1 MSTKKLLLVLGA
13 TGFLGSI
20 VIKKLLAENYSIR
33 IVSRGEGDWQNN
45 SALKYRKLGIDV
57 IIGDLSTPRI
67 IERAI
72 ENVAG
77 IVNLAGV
84 LRESKTARFEVL
96 HVEVIQQLV
105 QMAQAA
111 GIERYVHVSCLGAN
125 IDSSSMCYETK
136 WAGEDIIRQS
146 KFFWTIFRPSFLF
159 GERFPLIEELKP
171 LITCKMFLPFVGS
184 GVNRIQPIFV
194 NDVASCVTQSIY
206 KRDSVGQTFEL
217 TGPNQYP
224 ILDLLAKVRSTLEIP
239 GDPMNIPSNFLENKL
254 ASNAIK
260 LASQALP
267 KNFLNNDIM
276 KLAGENSIGSQDV
289 MLKNFEVRNATVEQ
303 YFDKIIDSLR
313 QKPTTK

>member
-1 MSTKKLLLVLGA
+1 M
-13 TGFLGSI
+13 
-20 VIKKLLAENYSIR
+20 KKLLAENYSLK
-33 IVSRGEGDWQNN
+33 IVTRGEGDWQDN
-45 SALKYRKLGIDV
+45 SVSRYKKLGIEV

-67 IERAI
+67 VERAL
-72 ENVAG
+72 ENTAA
-77 IVNLAGV
+77 IINLAGV
-84 LRESKTARFEVL
+84 LRESKTANFEVL

-105 QMAQAA
+105 QMARTA
-111 GIERYVHVSCLGAN
+111 GIERYVHVSCLGAHM
-125 IDSSSMCYETK
+125 DSPSSCYETK

-159 GERFPLIEELKP
+159 GERFPLLEELKP

-194 NDVASCVTQSIY
+194 NDVASCITQSIY
-206 KRDSVGQTFEL
+206 MRESVGQTYDL
-217 TGPNQYP
+217 TGPKEYP
-224 ILDLLAKVRSTLEIP
+224 MLDLLAKIRTALDIP

-254 ASNAIK
+254 ATNALK

-267 KNFLNNDIM
+267 KNFLNNDII
-276 KLAGENSIGSQDV
+276 KLAQENSCSSQDV

-313 QKPTTK
+313 QKPVTK

>member
-20 VIKKLLAENYSIR
+20 VMKKLLAENYSIR
-33 IVSRGEGDWQNN
+33 IVTRGEGDWQDN
-45 SALKYRKLGIDV
+45 SASRYRKQGIDV
-57 IIGDLSTPRI
+57 IIGDLATPRI
-67 IERAI
+67 VERAL
-72 ENVAG
+72 ENTAG
-77 IVNLAGV
+77 IINLAGV
-84 LRESKTARFEVL
+84 LRESKTANFEVL
-96 HVEVIQQLV
+96 HVEIIQQLV
-105 QMAQAA
+105 QMAQAT
-111 GIERYVHVSCLGAN
+111 GIERYVHVSCLGAHM
-125 IDSSSMCYETK
+125 DSPSTCYETK

-159 GERFPLIEELKP
+159 GERFPLLEELKP

-206 KRDSVGQTFEL
+206 MRETVGQTYDL
-217 TGPNQYP
+217 TGPKEYP
-224 ILDLLAKVRSTLEIP
+224 MLDLLAKVRTALEIP

-267 KNFLNNDIM
+267 KNFLNNDII
-276 KLAGENSIGSQDV
+276 KLAQENSCGSQDV

-303 YFDKIIDSLR
+303 YFEKIIDSLR
-313 QKPTTK
+313 QKPVTK

>member
-45 SALKYRKLGIDV
+45 SASKYRKLGIDV

-67 IERAI
+67 VERAI
-72 ENVAG
+72 ENVAA

-96 HVEVIQQLV
+96 HVEIIQQLV

-146 KFFWTIFRPSFLF
+146 KFYWTIFRPSFLF
-159 GERFPLIEELKP
+159 GERFPLLEELKP

-206 KRDSVGQTFEL
+206 MRDSVGQTYDL

-239 GDPMNIPSNFLENKL
+239 GEPMNIPSNFLENKL

-267 KNFLNNDIM
+267 KNFLNNDII
-276 KLAGENSIGSQDV
+276 KLAAESSCGSQDV

>member
-1 MSTKKLLLVLGA
+1 VSSKKLLLVLGA

-20 VIKKLLAENYSIR
+20 VMKKLLAENYSLR
-33 IVSRGEGDWQNN
+33 IVTRGEGDWQDN
-45 SALKYRKLGIDV
+45 SASKYRKLGIDV

-72 ENVAG
+72 ENAAA
-77 IVNLAGV
+77 IINLAGV
-84 LRESKTARFEVL
+84 LRESKNNSFEVL

-125 IDSSSMCYETK
+125 IDSSSLCYESK

-146 KFFWTIFRPSFLF
+146 KFLWTIFRPSFLF
-159 GERFPLIEELKP
+159 GERFPLLEELKP

-194 NDVASCVTQSIY
+194 NDVASCITQSIY
-206 KRDSVGQTFEL
+206 MRDSVGQTYDL
-217 TGPNQYP
+217 TGPRDYA
-224 ILDLLAKVRSTLEIP
+224 ILDLLAEVRSTLEIP

-267 KNFLNNDIM
+267 KNFLNNDII
-276 KLAGENSIGSQDV
+276 KLAAENSLGSQEV

-313 QKPTTK
+313 QKPASK

>member
-20 VIKKLLAENYSIR
+20 VIKKLLAEKYSVR
-33 IVSRGEGDWQNN
+33 IVTRGEGDWQDNAA
-45 SALKYRKLGIDV
+45 SKYRKLGIDV
-57 IIGDLSTPRI
+57 IIGDLATPRI
-67 IERAI
+67 MERAVDNAAAI
-72 ENVAG
+72 
-77 IVNLAGV
+77 INLAGV
-84 LRESKTARFEVL
+84 LRESKGVSFEFL
-96 HVEVIQQLV
+96 HVEAIQQLV

-111 GIERYVHVSCLGAN
+111 GIERYVHVSCLGAH
-125 IDSSSMCYETK
+125 IDSQSTCYETK

-146 KFFWTIFRPSFLF
+146 KFYWTIFRPSFLF
-159 GERFPLIEELKP
+159 GERFPLVEELKP

-206 KRDSVGQTFEL
+206 MRDSVSQTYDL
-217 TGPNQYP
+217 TGPKEYP
-224 ILDLLAKVRSTLEIP
+224 ILDLLLSVRKALQIP

-267 KNFLNNDIM
+267 KNFLNNDII
-276 KLAGENSIGSQDV
+276 KLAAENSCGSQDA

-303 YFDKIIDSLR
+303 YFEKIIDSLR
-313 QKPTTK
+313 QKPITK